1 MATLKFYANEANEI
15 PTGSGL
21 GFYGAAGFGSSV
33 SVGSYQGTT
42 FVTNSAGTVRGPQ
55 ADNVTFMNAGSGK
68 YTSSHSGIGID
79 AIPNN
84 RATLN
89 IRFTHTSAVKAQ
101 NAQLRIYDRSNINN
115 AASGVTTKVAEITH
129 PWATESP
136 HTAGSGVNDGIWYTP
151 AGSGT
156 VFNLSPSPGQE
167 GKWAGDGASARPDDR
182 HDWYVA
188 MSASPNSIGS
198 KSQYGL
204 YVTLEYL

>member
-1 MATLKFYANEANEI
+1 MATLRFYANETNEI
-15 PTGSGL
+15 PSGSGM
-21 GFYGAAGFGSSV
+21 GFYGSAGFGSSV

-42 FVTNSAGTVRGPQ
+42 FVTNSAGTSRGPQ
-55 ADNVTFMNAGSGK
+55 ADNVTFLNAGSGK
-68 YTSSHSGIGID
+68 YTASHTGLGID
-79 AIPNN
+79 AIPND

-115 AASGVTTKVAEITH
+115 AASGVTTKVAEMAH
-129 PWATESP
+129 PWSTESP
-136 HTAGSGVNDGIWYTP
+136 ATAGSGVNDGKWYTP
-151 AGSGT
+151 AGSGV
-156 VFNLSPSPGQE
+156 VFNLSKSPGEQ
-167 GKWAGDGASARPDDR
+167 GKWIGGGASERPDDR

-188 MSASPNSIGS
+188 LTASPNSIGS